1 LVSSPSVSDPG
12 FNPNIRSASIEED
25 DFFGVFGGVDFF
37 LDPSDSLVLNIEVNL
52 FDVNSIQGG
61 LRFKF

>member
-1 LVSSPSVSDPG
+1 
-12 FNPNIRSASIEED
+12 
-25 DFFGVFGGVDFF
+25 VFGGVDFF